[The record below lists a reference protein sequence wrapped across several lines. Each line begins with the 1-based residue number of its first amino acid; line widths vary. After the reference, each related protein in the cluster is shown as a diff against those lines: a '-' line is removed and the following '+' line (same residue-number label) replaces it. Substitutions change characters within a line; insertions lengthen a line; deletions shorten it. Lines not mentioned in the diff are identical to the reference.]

1 MINEEP
7 TMSAGTGGFSGSADA
22 TGPNAGF
29 DPKLDFRKRA
39 NKKIKDQPFV
49 SAYRKLRKNWKEGH
63 TPNDGKVKNKVN
75 PAMPSRLLQYKL
87 KVPGVGETIVYASN
101 VGELRQKMR
110 LLINPR
116 YRGDV
121 EIDRVFPGEA
131 QKFYYDKRMK
141 AMKNIPEEFVLED
154 QDKQVKQ
161 QLAQQKVQNLKKN
174 ADLKKQEIQ
183 KTLQK
188 KTANLK
194 RKARVGTD
202 VSTQNEEFSKSGNL
216 AKIKHCAENG
226 CAGAIK
232 FHDGTEV
239 DVTPDVAKKVMSAFS
254 SLSARKNQ
262 AKFSNATNESPDMF
276 NRVLAFSNPA
286 ETDG

>member
-7 TMSAGTGGFSGSADA
+7 TMSVGAGGFTGAAAA

-29 DPKLDFRKRA
+29 DPLLDFRKRA
-39 NKKIKDQPFV
+39 NKKIKDHPYV
-49 SAYRKLRKNWKEGH
+49 SEYRKSRKKVRKEGH

-75 PAMPSRLLQYKL
+75 PAMPSRLLQYKV
-87 KVPGVGETIVYASN
+87 KIPGVGETIVYANNPS
-101 VGELRQKMR
+101 ELSIKMR

-121 EIDRVFPGEA
+121 DIERVFPGQA
-131 QKFYYDKRMK
+131 AKFYMDKRMK

-154 QDKQVKQ
+154 QDKQMKQ

-174 ADLKKQEIQ
+174 AQLKKQEIQ

-202 VSTQNEEFSKSGNL
+202 VSTQNEEFTKSGNL
-216 AKIKHCAENG
+216 AKIKSCADGG

-232 FHDGTEV
+232 FHTGEEFE
-239 DVTPDVAKKVMSAFS
+239 VTPDVAKKVMTAFS
-254 SLSARKNQ
+254 SLGARKNQ
-262 AKFSNATNESPDMF
+262 AKFSNACNENPDMF
-276 NRVLAFSNPA
+276 NRVLAFSNPQ
-286 ETDG
+286 E